1 MDRFLVSSW
10 GVAPADIGKEDE
22 GGEQNDLSRR
32 GGSKGSTKKL
42 DDGGSRKRS
51 MHHIFLPVVGPLEA
65 IRSTFYGKWWAH
77 LRPSR
82 LYFSASGGPIQGHW
96 HQNYGQWWAHSRP
109 LAAYAMAMDG
119 PIQSH
124 WQLMQGP
131 VVGPIKAISSRLQG

>member
-65 IRSTFYGKWWAH
+65 IRSTFYSKCWAY
-77 LRPSR
+77 LRP
-82 LYFSASGGPIQGHW
+82 LAPKLWPVVGPFKAIGSICNGH
-96 HQNYGQWWAHSRP
+96 GWAHSKP

-124 WQLMQGP
+124 RQLILGP
-131 VVGPIKAISSRLQG
+131 VVGLIKAISSRLQG